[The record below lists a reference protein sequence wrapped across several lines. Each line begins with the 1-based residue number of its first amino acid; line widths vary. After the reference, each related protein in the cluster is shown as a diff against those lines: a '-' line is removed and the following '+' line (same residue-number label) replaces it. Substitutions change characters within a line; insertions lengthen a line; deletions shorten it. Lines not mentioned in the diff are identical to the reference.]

1 MKSEKLE
8 IRFGQKSI
16 PVDVTWNHR
25 KRLTITVRPD
35 LSVTVKAPAGTPL
48 GEIEQRVAKKASWIT
63 RQIEY
68 FERFHP
74 LPPPRRYVSGETHI
88 YLGRQYRLRIRPG
101 MKARVRLTGHFFEME
116 LPDPGDREK
125 AERVMHR
132 WYTSHAKALLSQ
144 RLDRFLPIFEG
155 LGASLR
161 EVRYRRMKKR
171 WGSCSSKGVILL
183 NTELVKAPTHCIDY
197 VIVHELCHLIHPR
210 HDKKFYQLLERI
222 LPDWK
227 KRKERLECV
236 VI

>member
-1 MKSEKLE
+1 MTDIHLTYGKRHFAVSVMT
-8 IRFGQKSI
+8 G
-16 PVDVTWNHR
+16 NR
-25 KRLTITVRPD
+25 KRLSIMVHPD
-35 LSVTVKAPAGTPL
+35 LSVVVKAPAGIPL
-48 GEIEQRVAKKASWIT
+48 DEIEKRVAKRASWIVK
-63 RQIEY
+63 QMDY

-88 YLGRQYRLRIRPG
+88 YLGRQYRLKIRQG
-101 MKARVRLTGHFFEME
+101 MKARVRLIGRFFEME
-116 LPDPGDREK
+116 LSNPKDREK
-125 AERVMHR
+125 AEKVMHR
-132 WYTSHAKALLSQ
+132 WYTSHAKALFSQ
-144 RLDRFLPIFEG
+144 RLDRFLPVFEG

-227 KRKERLECV
+227 KRKERLES
-236 VI
+236 VII